1 MQQAGSVVLMVNG
14 HKKEYSQA
22 SEVEEYLYAQEQ
34 NWKWLTKLPEQYKAS
49 GDSLYMAYFAS
60 RINSVREELNAGI
73 NRIKLGTEK
82 MPFTTFDSDE
92 GNLILKAKDEY
103 GGVTAALTLLFMSKF
118 TRGTM
123 YRDGRVKEFAEDPRL
138 VFERS
143 VAIQIGLSMQEF
155 SVLVADA
162 RSSVVRQT
170 AERFVSHAEL
180 ATDAVNQYVADIAEK
195 SASIEERADRVVNN
209 ITAAYR
215 KRRTNYIN
223 FATKSRLAAKQA
235 VEEVKSTLASAKAA
249 YHDYVDFDASVQ
261 YWSVRKSNHS
271 KYKFAWFLAVVLS
284 MLLTFCSVLAYYG
297 LGGASGVPELLNSN
311 RFSAPSGAVNVDST
325 QKVVAGSS
333 RSELALAVADLAGAA
348 LLITLLGILIRI
360 SLRQFNTHSHLALE
374 AEERITFTKT
384 YLALLN
390 EGKLKSEEDRRLV
403 LESLFRSTKSGAV
416 EEIPFASPVELILK
430 TISDKKT

>member
-1 MQQAGSVVLMVNG
+1 
-14 HKKEYSQA
+14 
-22 SEVEEYLYAQEQ
+22 
-34 NWKWLTKLPEQYKAS
+34 
-49 GDSLYMAYFAS
+49 
-60 RINSVREELNAGI
+60 
-73 NRIKLGTEK
+73 

-403 LESLFRSTKSGAV
+403 WKVFFALRSPA
-416 EEIPFASPVELILK
+416 L
-430 TISDKKT
+430 